1 MTVPPLKSA
10 RFPADK
16 SGVAF
21 VQTGGYALAK
31 TAEHLRLVIH
41 EDASRLR
48 EVALFRGLTDEEY
61 AKVQA
66 ICASTWATGGTVL
79 FEEGSFGD
87 KCYVIA
93 SGEVRVSKMVPNG
106 GEEALAVLK
115 AGDYFGEMA
124 LIDDFPRSA
133 HAIANTDV
141 ELLTISKSALD
152 ELLFFDKEI
161 ARKILWTLTRTLSAR
176 LRETN
181 DKMAALLAMG
191 ARF

>member
-1 MTVPPLKSA
+1 MLK
-10 RFPADK
+10 
-16 SGVAF
+16 
-21 VQTGGYALAK
+21 T
-31 TAEHLRLVIH
+31 TEHPRLVIH
-41 EDASRLR
+41 EDASCLR
-48 EVALFRGLTDEEY
+48 EVALFRGLADEEY
-61 AKVQA
+61 AKVRA
-66 ICASTWATGGTVL
+66 ICASTWAAGGTVL
-79 FEEGSFGD
+79 FEEGAFGD
-87 KCYVIA
+87 KCFIIS
-93 SGEVRVSKMVPNG
+93 SGEVRISKMVPNG

-133 HAIANTDV
+133 HAIANTDAA
-141 ELLTISKSALD
+141 LLTISKSALD

-191 ARF
+191 LRS